1 MRERLD
7 EVVSRLAAVEG
18 LGGTWSF
25 ELLQL
30 RRDSGVGAAAQLAL
44 VEEVAK
50 HGAAE
55 PAVARTMERVGRDA
69 NALPVVANALAAL
82 AEHTPSTAAAV
93 GALWA
98 EAVWLEH
105 AMPGPS
111 VLRVLREIRERDPED
126 RAAIDAVL
134 RVTSALVDVGSD
146 ERAAR
151 RSALAALPPDRDARA
166 RRARARRLDF
176 APPAS
181 PPRARCR
188 RPGARCPAAR
198 RTSGQAPAGCGPCA
212 APVAP
217 PASSPGRE
225 TRHTSHQKPTVRPPA
240 PPGRASPSHQPGH
253 KCRARSCC
261 RSRRSWPR

>member
-111 VLRVLREIRERDPED
+111 VLRVLRAWIATSSSRTRSEI
-126 RAAIDAVL
+126 
-134 RVTSALVDVGSD
+134 GD
-146 ERAAR
+146 EEGAAR
-151 RSALAALPPDRDARA
+151 LAASKRD
-166 RRARARRLDF
+166 
-176 APPAS
+176 
-181 PPRARCR
+181 
-188 RPGARCPAAR
+188 
-198 RTSGQAPAGCGPCA
+198 T
-212 APVAP
+212 
-217 PASSPGRE
+217 
-225 TRHTSHQKPTVRPPA
+225 H
-240 PPGRASPSHQPGH
+240 
-253 KCRARSCC
+253 
-261 RSRRSWPR
+261 